1 VEFDEPALMALFD
14 RVLAEALELRA

>member
-14 RVLAEALELRA
+14 RVLAEAFELRA